1 VAASA
6 ILPKFLISAPAY
18 FQNLYL
24 PPMDHP
30 AGHTDSPLSNALT
43 SARFVLLTQQQLIK
57 DFGQHSCTFEAP
69 FAHEPF
75 EMDVLVDTVQA
86 ALTHILEKT
95 PNKWLPLMY
104 TLDISEKK
112 YIRFFSETSAD
123 WLPEFA
129 WIVIR
134 REAQKVFFREKFRD

>member
-1 VAASA
+1 
-6 ILPKFLISAPAY
+6 
-18 FQNLYL
+18 
-24 PPMDHP
+24 MDHP
-30 AGHTDSPLSNALT
+30 AGHTDSPLANALT

-57 DFGQHSCTFEAP
+57 DFGQHSCTFEPP
-69 FAHEPF
+69 FADEPF

-95 PNKWLPLMY
+95 PGKWLPLMY

-112 YIRFFSETSAD
+112 HIRFFSETSAD

>member
-1 VAASA
+1 
-6 ILPKFLISAPAY
+6 
-18 FQNLYL
+18 
-24 PPMDHP
+24 MDHT
-30 AGHTDSPLSNALT
+30 AGHTDAPLSDAFS

-57 DFGQHSCTFEAP
+57 DFGQHSWAFDTV

-95 PNKWLPLMY
+95 PRKWLPLMY

-112 YIRFFSETSAD
+112 YMHFFADTSAD